1 VDLHQL
7 RSFSAVARHRHFTRA
22 AAELHIGQPAVSQ
35 HVRRLEAEL
44 GVRLLNRTTRSVELT
59 EAGRL
64 LLARSERALAELE
77 AGVAELDEL
86 KGLVRGRLTIG
97 AMQWLEPYDLAAALA
112 TFHALHPAID
122 IRVVEEVAQSMLG
135 DLVADQLDVAFVPIE
150 GGLPPGLSAE
160 LLFEDELVLV
170 VAAEHPL
177 AGRSQVSLATLRD
190 EPFVFLREGTGL
202 RRAVEIAAH
211 TAGFEPHAR
220 FETNELSRV
229 LALVARGLGVSAVSR
244 AVAEAASDQVVA
256 VRLRPALRRQVGLV
270 WRAGRHRTPA
280 ANAFL
285 KHVIGAEVP
294 IGVAA

>member
-1 VDLHQL
+1 MDLHQL

-294 IGVAA
+294 VGVAA